1 MIRSRL
7 ACLPAWLR
15 SHPARAGALAGWI
28 QQGASLGS
36 ALLLVPVVTAF
47 LPPADAGMWFVFQ
60 GLTAMLLLVDLGF
73 GFAVARQVAFTASR
87 HERTA
92 VTGFIDLASGWDG
105 LAQFFKLTHRLYLFL
120 AVVSGLVGLGMLE
133 LVSSTGQL
141 STIVSQP
148 TRSCWYALVAAAI
161 LLILAGGQAAFL
173 NGLGAVYQ
181 VRLLSAAYQG
191 LAALGAACAATM
203 GWGLPG
209 MGVAYTMAAALHY
222 LGVVYIRRLA
232 APKLSFAVVP
242 PLPSGSL
249 GSLCRASLPIG
260 GVNIFGSLM
269 YTAQTPLLG
278 LLLGPDKV
286 TPFFLAQKI
295 AFACN
300 QAVLHTVS
308 PQMPFFTRQYGA
320 ADFDG
325 ALKLMDKTNLRT
337 ALLALVA
344 STMFFLLSP
353 VVAGIFLADTEYL
366 GPLPLGLMAL
376 DMFLLTV
383 SVPYA
388 WFVLNSGKNPFVI
401 PTIVGGVLSLILS
414 VYLAPKFGVS
424 GIPLSSI
431 IAGLATS
438 HWFAG
443 WRGVTLRHQLKNAVF
458 RRQSLEKTIVQ

>member
-1 MIRSRL
+1 MIRSSL
-7 ACLPAWLR
+7 ACLPTWLQR
-15 SHPARAGALAGWI
+15 HPARAGALAGWI

-36 ALLLVPVVTAF
+36 ALLLVPVATS
-47 LPPADAGMWFVFQ
+47 LLSPADAGIWFVFQ

-73 GFAVARQVAFTASR
+73 GFAVARQVAFTAGKR
-87 HERTA
+87 QGTA
-92 VTGFIDLASGWDG
+92 ANGFIDLASGWDG
-105 LAQFFKLTHRLYLFL
+105 IAQLFQLTRRLYLFL
-120 AVVSGLVGLGMLE
+120 ALVSGLVGLGMLE

-141 STIVSQP
+141 STIVSQS
-148 TRSCWYALVAAAI
+148 TRSCWYALVIAVM
-161 LLILAGGQAAFL
+161 LMILAGRQAAFL
-173 NGLGAVYQ
+173 IGLGAVYQ

-191 LAALGAACAATM
+191 IAAIGAATAAII

-209 MGVAYTMAAALHY
+209 MGAAYAVVAAMHY
-222 LGVVYIRRLA
+222 LGVLCIRKRA
-232 APKLSFAVVP
+232 APKLREVVVP

-249 GSLCRASLPIG
+249 GSLCKASLPIG

-286 TPFFLAQKI
+286 APFFLAQKI

-308 PQMPFFTRQYGA
+308 PQLPFFTRQYGA
-320 ADFDG
+320 GEFGG
-325 ALKLMDKTNLRT
+325 ALRLMDKTILRT
-337 ALLALVA
+337 VLLALIGSV
-344 STMFFLLSP
+344 MFFLLSP
-353 VVAGIFLADTEYL
+353 TVAGAFLPGSEYL
-366 GPLPLGLMAL
+366 NPSPLGLMAI

-388 WFVLNSGKNPFVI
+388 WFVLNSGKNPFVV

-414 VYLAPKFGVS
+414 VFLAPRLGVS

-438 HWFAG
+438 HWFAC
-443 WRGVTLRHQLKNAVF
+443 WRGLTLRHQLKSAVF
-458 RRQSLEKTIVQ
+458 RRESQMRPTA